1 MNAGTGPEAQHHAVI
16 VVIAPDE
23 RSAEVTIEGRTR
35 VVHGESPRQTRSGAL
50 DAAASYAAHLGRP
63 VLVNARDA
71 NGSWQLSVSPTGV
84 VQTVGGNDAELG
96 ASREK
101 KSASGKGRK
110 ILIGTASAVLV
121 LGVLGGAGYFAL
133 GLLPDGGTSG
143 ASSDAETPIPFDAL
157 PVPPGFAAEAAWSHP
172 MAPGLDPTVAPD
184 GGSAAFVSEG
194 EELTLI
200 GPDGAVRWAEKL
212 PVPADEVQNGPYFVV
227 DGDGYG
233 VALLGKGRMW
243 RWSAEGGE
251 PVETEVPEGGRVSFA
266 GGAPLVEGGDGDA
279 FVTASGGGLE
289 QIEVPDSGYGAML
302 YDGEQVLS
310 AVLSGPW
317 QWARP
322 DGGGVKE
329 VEPDEPKGGDEIDRL
344 LTARAEHVVLL
355 WTAKRGDDAIVAVH
369 DSRDGSVVAHASVDP
384 DELSEAHWEQGGDV
398 AAYGPVVFDLAAG
411 EATVTGLVPESA
423 SDGRVFGEIDGGAV
437 AVDGTGEA
445 TEIDPDTA
453 RPWGLLDGRAV
464 VAAGE
469 TLYGLS
475 PE

>member
-1 MNAGTGPEAQHHAVI
+1 M
-16 VVIAPDE
+16 
-23 RSAEVTIEGRTR
+23 
-35 VVHGESPRQTRSGAL
+35 HGESPRQTRSGAL

-84 VQTVGGNDAELG
+84 VQTVGGTDAELG
-96 ASREK
+96 AGREK
-101 KSASGKGRK
+101 KGSAGKGRK
-110 ILIGTASAVLV
+110 ILVGTASAVLV

-133 GLLPDGGTSG
+133 GLLPGGGSG
-143 ASSDAETPIPFDAL
+143 TTASSDAETPIPFEAL
-157 PVPPGFAAEAAWSHP
+157 PAPPGFAAEAAWSHP
-172 MAPGLDPTVAPD
+172 MAPGIDPTVAPD

-194 EELTLI
+194 GELTLI
-200 GPDGAVRWAEKL
+200 GPDGTVRWAEKI
-212 PVPADEVQNGPYFVV
+212 PVAAGEVENGPYFVA

-243 RWSAEGGE
+243 LWSAEGGE

-279 FVTASGGGLE
+279 FVTTAGGDLE
-289 QIEVPDSGYGAML
+289 KIEVPGSGYGAML
-302 YDGEQVLS
+302 YDGEQVLA

-317 QWARP
+317 KWARP
-322 DGGGVKE
+322 DGGGGKE
-329 VEPDEPKGGDEIDRL
+329 VEPDEPKGADEIDRL
-344 LTARAEHVVLL
+344 LTARADHVVVL
-355 WTAKRGDDAIVAVH
+355 WTAKRGDDGIVAVH
-369 DSRDGSVVAHASVDP
+369 DSRDGSVVAQASVDP

-411 EATVTGLVPESA
+411 EGTVTGLVPESA
-423 SDGRVFGEIDGGAV
+423 SDGRVFGEIDGDPV

-445 TEIDPDTA
+445 SEIAPDTA

-464 VAAGE
+464 VVAGE

>member
-84 VQTVGGNDAELG
+84 VQTVGGTDAELG
-96 ASREK
+96 ANREK
-101 KSASGKGRK
+101 KPASGKGRK
-110 ILIGTASAVLV
+110 VLVGTASAVLV

-133 GLLPDGGTSG
+133 GLLPGGGSSG
-143 ASSDAETPIPFDAL
+143 ASSDAETPIAFDAR
-157 PVPPGFAAEAAWSHP
+157 PAPPGFAAEAAWSHP

-194 EELTLI
+194 GELTLI

-212 PVPADEVQNGPYFVV
+212 PVPAGEVENGPYFVV

-243 RWSAEGGE
+243 RWPAEGGE

-266 GGAPLVEGGDGDA
+266 GGAPLVEGGDGET
-279 FVTASGGGLE
+279 FVTDSDGGLE
-289 QIEVPDSGYGAML
+289 RIEIPGSGYGAML
-302 YDGEQVLS
+302 YDGEQVLT

-322 DGGGVKE
+322 DGGGGEK
-329 VEPDEPKGGDEIDRL
+329 VEPEAPKGGDEVDRL
-344 LTARAEHVVLL
+344 LTARADHVVVL
-355 WTAKRGDDAIVAVH
+355 WTAKRGDDGIVAVH